1 MLVDTVKIL
10 NYGLNNPVS
19 KKVLRSGMKRANN
32 GKYKLEFALEDF
44 AQRKIEGDLSD
55 RIYSWFFNRI
65 ISFGC
70 HAFKINPNILREYL
84 MDPVIQRGIV
94 NIISGITEYGITKP
108 QILKAPFL
116 IVWNFTNLCNLEC
129 KHCYQYSNQKIS
141 CSNEL
146 GLNEKLQLVD
156 ELADAKVV
164 SLAFSGG
171 EPLMHKDLFPV
182 LKEAKRKGMHAAIA
196 TNGTLITKEVAKRLK
211 TELVDYI
218 EISLDFPR
226 PDLHDEFRGV
236 IGAFDKTINGI
247 KNCVGE
253 GIHTSIATTVTK
265 INLHYISEIIQLARE
280 LKVERFIQFNFIP
293 TGRGKEIID
302 LDISSEEREKLLK
315 LLFNE
320 SNIPGMQVVSTAPQF
335 SRVVLEES
343 IGSIIS
349 PTHFLTTKNN
359 HYDLKVL
366 AEFIGGC
373 GAGRLY
379 GAIQPNGDVTPCV
392 FIPQLKV
399 GNVRHASF
407 MSLWNDSE
415 ILKEFRSRDN
425 LGQNCGSCDYKYV
438 CGGCRARAFS
448 YFGDHLA
455 CDIGCIKNK
464 DYLTGLK
471 KRAY

>member
-1 MLVDTVKIL
+1 
-10 NYGLNNPVS
+10 
-19 KKVLRSGMKRANN
+19 
-32 GKYKLEFALEDF
+32 
-44 AQRKIEGDLSD
+44 
-55 RIYSWFFNRI
+55 
-65 ISFGC
+65 
-70 HAFKINPNILREYL
+70 

-146 GLNEKLQLVD
+146 GLDEKLQLVD

-171 EPLMHKDLFPV
+171 EPLMHKDLFFV
-182 LKEAKRKGMHAAIA
+182 LKEAKRKGMHTAIA
-196 TNGTLITKEVAKRLK
+196 TNGTLITKEVAKFLK
-211 TELVDYI
+211 AELVDYI

-226 PDLHDEFRGV
+226 PDLHDEFRGM
-236 IGAFDKTINGI
+236 IGAFDKAINGI
-247 KNCVGE
+247 KNCVAE
-253 GIHTSIATTVTK
+253 EIHTSIATTVTK
-265 INLHYISEIIQLARE
+265 INLHYISEMIQLARE

-293 TGRGKEIID
+293 TGRGKEIAD
-302 LDISSEEREKLLK
+302 LDISPEEREKLLK

-349 PTHFLTTKNN
+349 PTHFLTTKNDD
-359 HYDLKVL
+359 YDLKVL

-415 ILKEFRSRDN
+415 ILKEFRFRDN
-425 LGQNCGSCDYKYV
+425 LAQNCGCCEYKYV
-438 CGGCRARAFS
+438 CGGCRARALS
-448 YFGDHLA
+448 YLGDHLA

-471 KRAY
+471 KEILSISQ